1 MKKIVT
7 ILLAIAMIACFVPMF
22 AFNASADTREIKLDG
37 DLSDWAGLHTVDVV
51 GTGETEGKKATF
63 YGYRAS
69 EGLYLAVDATHS
81 ILYVGEGAYWD
92 KSFME
97 IFISANYNDADNTK
111 KFAIWPVAEDGHEMF
126 KDASPVD
133 DAYFKTEKSGDFYH
147 TIVEVFI
154 SNANLPEIATINGVT
169 VGMAWA
175 TPGDN
180 LIGGSGDAGG
190 YYYYWAPKGAWT
202 PNCQLTANSNGLFLS
217 EDVETGATE
226 GVNAG
231 EWTVDGNNYSRTGGA
246 PGTTPAVYILGNSKK
261 VTMTFTTTAGG
272 QFCALVA
279 AADLNGDNVIT
290 EQIDSYY
297 LVYFLDNGVVA
308 IARNAGQWEGWA
320 IEGTVAYTADAD
332 GKVAITV
339 DYDNGKITVKNGDT
353 VLVEWTDSDPLMGT
367 GFGIG
372 AKPDNRDFVVD
383 NVTVPEPEP
392 VEPDDPDTP
401 DTPDEPTVKPT
412 GTASIV
418 IAAVAVVTLAGATIV
433 ASKRRA
439 SK

>member
-1 MKKIVT
+1 
-7 ILLAIAMIACFVPMF
+7 
-22 AFNASADTREIKLDG
+22 
-37 DLSDWAGLHTVDVV
+37 
-51 GTGETEGKKATF
+51 
-63 YGYRAS
+63 
-69 EGLYLAVDATHS
+69 
-81 ILYVGEGAYWD
+81 
-92 KSFME
+92 
-97 IFISANYNDADNTK
+97 
-111 KFAIWPVAEDGHEMF
+111 
-126 KDASPVD
+126 
-133 DAYFKTEKSGDFYH
+133 
-147 TIVEVFI
+147 
-154 SNANLPEIATINGVT
+154 
-169 VGMAWA
+169 
-175 TPGDN
+175 
-180 LIGGSGDAGG
+180 
-190 YYYYWAPKGAWT
+190 
-202 PNCQLTANSNGLFLS
+202 
-217 EDVETGATE
+217 
-226 GVNAG
+226 
-231 EWTVDGNNYSRTGGA
+231 
-246 PGTTPAVYILGNSKK
+246 
-261 VTMTFTTTAGG
+261 MTFTTTAGG

-320 IEGTVAYTADAD
+320 TEGTVAYTADAD